1 MYIWK
6 YVYIMHVNIAV
17 ELQQAWWNPR
27 TSNLWPWS
35 FLPGI
40 IPRILQWWRS
50 AKNDGVAQW
59 MCQVGVPIL
68 RPISISQLFHLFG
81 VKASGLYTL
90 FMMGARPN
98 PKGIPIPCSYGPIPV
113 VYQYLSQYPI
123 SGMIN
128 SIRYILHLIWLDMSG
143 FDFWNI
149 MILTRSE
156 YRNCHHH
163 PWGCQQ
169 HLSVQWPFGYMA
181 LLQTEQNGKGQRIG
195 IETVQRWEL

>member
-1 MYIWK
+1 MNVSSWGT
-6 YVYIMHVNIAV
+6 H
-17 ELQQAWWNPR
+17 
-27 TSNLWPWS
+27 
-35 FLPGI
+35 
-40 IPRILQWWRS
+40 
-50 AKNDGVAQW
+50 
-59 MCQVGVPIL
+59 
-68 RPISISQLFHLFG
+68 SQTH
-81 VKASGLYTL
+81 
-90 FMMGARPN
+90 
-98 PKGIPIPCSYGPIPV
+98 IHIPV
-113 VYQYLSQYPI
+113 IPPVWGKGFRFIYSVHDGRSSLYAKSQGYPHSMQLWADTSCLPVLSQYPI

-149 MILTRSE
+149 MILTTSE

-181 LLQTEQNGKGQRIG
+181 LLRTEQNGKGQRIG